1 MKSANLPVVMVTVI
15 HSENTNSQGEKSDD
29 QVEEVTRRES
39 SLELGAIETD
49 ENSSSTEFYVDP
61 IEPDIDVVDSNVDLS
76 EVQVD
81 GATPGPNV
89 VLRQGPWLHPFPLIV
104 SLTIVALVLA
114 LTGSVITTEK
124 YAAELQKTD
133 FYHAPP
139 NLAQLITR
147 VQQSTLVVTCG
158 DSLGSGWVIALGPVA
173 PSASDEVKAIDK
185 NYPGDVITNYHVI
198 KDCVDNPK
206 GVKTSNG
213 NQEYEAI
220 LFSYDKENDL
230 AIVSTKL
237 LLPTLE
243 LSAQPKAGW
252 WSMALGS
259 PFGIEKSVSMGN
271 VMNFV
276 DDKVISS
283 APINVGNSG
292 GPLVNSFG
300 EVLGTNTAYLQNA
313 QSFNIA
319 VSNDL
324 LCRKLVNCA

>member
-1 MKSANLPVVMVTVI
+1 MDIVTNGD
-15 HSENTNSQGEKSDD
+15 HTNSEAGSSQDDENFHSRNELIAELEDLESVDNKSWM
-29 QVEEVTRRES
+29 EIEVTPI
-39 SLELGAIETD
+39 ELPGGPIET
-49 ENSSSTEFYVDP
+49 EALIT
-61 IEPDIDVVDSNVDLS
+61 
-76 EVQVD
+76 EVQID

-104 SLTIVALVLA
+104 SLAIVALVLA
-114 LTGSVITTEK
+114 LTGSIVTTEK

-147 VQQSTLVVTCG
+147 VQKSTLVVTCG
-158 DSLGSGWVIALGPVA
+158 DSLGSGWVIALGPVS
-173 PSASDEVKAIDK
+173 PSASEEIKAIDR

-198 KDCVDNPK
+198 KDCVNNPK
-206 GVKTSNG
+206 GVRTSNG
-213 NQEYEAI
+213 SDEYEAI
-220 LFSYDKENDL
+220 LFSYDEENDL

-243 LSAQPKAGW
+243 LSKEPKAGW

-276 DDKVISS
+276 DDQVIST
-283 APINVGNSG
+283 APINQGNSG

-300 EVLGTNTAYLQNA
+300 QVLGTNTAYLQNA

-319 VSNDL
+319 VSNEL
-324 LCRKLVNCA
+324 LCRKLVSCA

>member
-1 MKSANLPVVMVTVI
+1 MDIVTNGD
-15 HSENTNSQGEKSDD
+15 HTNSEAGSSRDDENFHSRNELIAELEDLESVDTKSSM
-29 QVEEVTRRES
+29 EIEVTPI
-39 SLELGAIETD
+39 ELPSGPIET
-49 ENSSSTEFYVDP
+49 EALIT
-61 IEPDIDVVDSNVDLS
+61 
-76 EVQVD
+76 EVQID

-104 SLTIVALVLA
+104 SLAIVALVLA
-114 LTGSVITTEK
+114 LTGSIVTTEK

-147 VQQSTLVVTCG
+147 VQKSTLVVTCG
-158 DSLGSGWVIALGPVA
+158 DSLGSGWVIALGPVS
-173 PSASDEVKAIDK
+173 PSASEEIKAIDR

-198 KDCVDNPK
+198 KDCVNNPK
-206 GVKTSNG
+206 GVRTSNG
-213 NQEYEAI
+213 SDEYEAI
-220 LFSYDKENDL
+220 LFSYDEENDL

-243 LSAQPKAGW
+243 LSKEPKAGW

-276 DDKVISS
+276 DDRVIST
-283 APINVGNSG
+283 APINQGNSG

-300 EVLGTNTAYLQNA
+300 QVLGTNTAYLENA

-319 VSNDL
+319 VSNEL
-324 LCRKLVNCA
+324 LCRKLVSCA

>member
-1 MKSANLPVVMVTVI
+1 VENTNLPVVMVTVNHGEEI
-15 HSENTNSQGEKSDD
+15 NSDGETSAGRGDGAIGNELI
-29 QVEEVTRRES
+29 V
-39 SLELGAIETD
+39 ELGHIETD
-49 ENSSSTEFYVDP
+49 ENSSTVEFHVDP
-61 IEPDIDVVDSNVDLS
+61 IEIDNNVVDSSIDLS
-76 EVQVD
+76 EVQID

-89 VLRQGPWLHPFPLIV
+89 ILRQGPWLHPFPLIV
-104 SLTIVALVLA
+104 SITIIALVLA
-114 LTGSVITTEK
+114 LTGSIITTEK

-133 FYHAPP
+133 YYHAPP

-147 VQQSTLVVTCG
+147 VQKSTLVVTCG
-158 DSLGSGWVIALGPVA
+158 ESLGSGWVIALGPVS

-198 KDCVDNPK
+198 KDCVENPK
-206 GVKTSNG
+206 GVRTSNG
-213 NQEYEAI
+213 NEEYEAI

-243 LSAQPKAGW
+243 LSGKPKAGW

-283 APINVGNSG
+283 APINQGNSG

-324 LCRKLVNCA
+324 LCRKLVSCA